1 MISDFEN
8 SFRQML
14 KSVVREVFDEV
25 LQERQF
31 ETHRTTTSIKPVQDD
46 ERFLLR
52 AREAAKRLA
61 ISQRHL
67 QRLTA
72 EGVLP
77 CVRVGNLRHY
87 SVETIEHWIRESES
101 TDSPEPRKK
110 APAGTPEG
118 KKAKPSSAS
127 KSGKIEPKKQKSTKK
142 PTRNV
147 TKIGTKQASRKRQ
160 PKKEKPVPEE
170 ERRNNPFDLLLEEIG
185 VDRMN
190 LPPLTNGDLRR
201 VADVDIPIMH
211 GWQYLHRELPEEA
224 LQRLRDH
231 FIQYRKD

>member
-8 SFRQML
+8 VFRQML

-25 LQERQF
+25 LRERHF
-31 ETHRTTTSIKPVQDD
+31 EPHQTTTSIKPVQDE

-87 SVETIEHWIRESES
+87 SVKTIEGWIRESES
-101 TDSPEPRKK
+101 TDAPEPRKRLQQVHRR
-110 APAGTPEG
+110 PRR
-118 KKAKPSSAS
+118 PSCHPIPSLKRS
-127 KSGKIEPKKQKSTKK
+127 S
-142 PTRNV
+142 RR
-147 TKIGTKQASRKRQ
+147 IGS
-160 PKKEKPVPEE
+160 
-170 ERRNNPFDLLLEEIG
+170 
-185 VDRMN
+185 
-190 LPPLTNGDLRR
+190 
-201 VADVDIPIMH
+201 
-211 GWQYLHRELPEEA
+211 
-224 LQRLRDH
+224 
-231 FIQYRKD
+231 